1 VTSTDAPSLLN
12 IPAPLV
18 NMSPDE
24 FLEIINNLAM
34 RSAQLRSERDRWR
47 SEATDADRRAR
58 ELEARVA
65 EMNPAE

>member
-1 VTSTDAPSLLN
+1 
-12 IPAPLV
+12 
-18 NMSPDE
+18 MSPDE
-24 FLEIINNLAM
+24 FLEIISNLSM